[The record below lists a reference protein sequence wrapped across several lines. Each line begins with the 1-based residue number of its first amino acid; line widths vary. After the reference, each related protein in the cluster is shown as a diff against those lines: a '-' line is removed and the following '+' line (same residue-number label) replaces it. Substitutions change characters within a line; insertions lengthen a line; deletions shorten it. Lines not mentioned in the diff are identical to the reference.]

1 MPGRL
6 AADDVSCVIH
16 ERSMRGDAPTV
27 NDDASNALPRT
38 RRRRRSAGLLLVAI
52 VTTALL
58 SPVTVA
64 AADNLP
70 PVAVDDPGTTCQ
82 PAGAFGGAFP
92 IAEDWGRFDFV
103 GQCSA
108 IANDTDADG
117 TIVAWQIVSQPA
129 HGRLEYLP
137 NFPGI
142 FGYTPDPDFS
152 TPAGDWVS
160 DSFTYR
166 VVDNLAAVSNIATM
180 RFWVAPINDAPE
192 FLSVPNPTVDE
203 NSGPYDVSWLPFVSP
218 GPTNE
223 SAQSIAFVITQVES
237 HGVVDL
243 FSERPTF
250 TPDGR
255 LTFTP
260 GPDEHG
266 YATVT
271 VYLRDNGG
279 LERYGLPNL
288 PDPPDDTSDPVTFTI
303 FVNDVNATPVAQDD
317 VAAVAEDSGANRIEV
332 LANDS
337 DADAETIWVV
347 DTTDGSKG
355 TVDMIGDGAAVSYTP
370 AADATGSD
378 AFTYTIRDQSGAT
391 DTATVFVTITPIN
404 DPPTA
409 VDDGMPTP
417 IQISRGS
424 GPVSIDVLAND
435 SSFPDGSEVLQITA
449 VTQGAIGSVAVGAGG
464 VSLTYDPAGQK
475 TGPDTFTYTIS
486 DGHGGFDTGTVQ
498 VEVIKVKPPR

>member
-1 MPGRL
+1 VHDL
-6 AADDVSCVIH
+6 SA
-16 ERSMRGDAPTV
+16 
-27 NDDASNALPRT
+27 ALPRQ
-38 RRRRRSAGLLLVAI
+38 RRRRLPAAVLLVAI
-52 VTTALL
+52 ATMALV
-58 SPVTVA
+58 SPASIA

-117 TIVAWQIVSQPA
+117 VIVAWQIVSQPA
-129 HGRLEYLP
+129 HGRLEYLRD
-137 NFPGI
+137 FPGI
-142 FGYTPDPDFS
+142 FGYTADPDFS
-152 TPAGDWVS
+152 TDAGDWIS
-160 DSFTYR
+160 DSFTYQ
-166 VVDNLAAVSNIATM
+166 VIDNLGAVSNVATM
-180 RFWVAPINDAPE
+180 RFWVAPINDAPA

-203 NSGPYDVSWLPFVSP
+203 NSGPYDVSWLPFVSA
-218 GPTNE
+218 GPPNE
-223 SAQSIAFVITQVES
+223 SDQAIEFIITQVQS
-237 HGVVDL
+237 HGVVNL

-260 GPDEHG
+260 GPNEHG

-303 FVNDVNATPVAQDD
+303 VVNDVNATPVALDD
-317 VAAVAEDSGANRIEV
+317 IVTVAEDSGANRIEV

-337 DADAETIWVV
+337 DADVETIWVI
-347 DTTDGSKG
+347 DTTDPFKG
-355 TVDMIGDGAAVSYTP
+355 AVDIIGDGPALTYTP
-370 AADATGSD
+370 HADATGTD
-378 AFTYTIRDQSGAT
+378 TFTYTIRDQTGAT
-391 DTATVFVTITPIN
+391 DTATVFVTISPVN

-409 VDDGMPTP
+409 VDDGVPTP
-417 IQISRGS
+417 IQIARGS
-424 GPVSIDVLAND
+424 GPVPIAVLAND
-435 SSFPDGSEVLQITA
+435 SSAPDGAEALQITS
-449 VTQGAIGSVAVGAGG
+449 VTQGAIGSVVVTATGLN
-464 VSLTYDPAGQK
+464 LTYDPAGQK
-475 TGPDTFTYTIS
+475 TGLDTFTYTIS
-486 DGHGGFDTGTVQ
+486 DGHGGFDTATVHI
-498 VEVIKVKPPR
+498 EVAKAKPPR